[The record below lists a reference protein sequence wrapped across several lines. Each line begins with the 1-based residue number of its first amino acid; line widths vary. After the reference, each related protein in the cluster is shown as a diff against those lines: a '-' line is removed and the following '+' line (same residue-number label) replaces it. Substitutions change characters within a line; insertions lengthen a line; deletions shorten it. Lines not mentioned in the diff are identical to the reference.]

1 MPPFLEIG
9 VALTVIFGAVLGAAF
24 ALWKWVDAKVK
35 ALEETTDKKIDKIN
49 DKVETLEKNT
59 VSKEDHNTALVGMN
73 RAMEGMALA
82 LRETGA
88 TLTSRIDLVL
98 FEVGR
103 QKNIKHD

>member
-1 MPPFLEIG
+1 MPPILEIG

-24 ALWKWVDAKVK
+24 ALWKWVDSKVK
-35 ALEETTDKKIDKIN
+35 ALEDSTDKKIEKVDLKIDN
-49 DKVETLEKNT
+49 LEKNT
-59 VSKEDHNTALVGMN
+59 VSKDDHHASMGAINKSIDSI
-73 RAMEGMALA
+73 ALA

-103 QKNIKHD
+103 QKSGTK